1 MVNHTEDDEDLD
13 GVDYRR
19 LSTRELLVL
28 AERGDEEAELELE
41 RRRNILRD

>member
-19 LSTRELLVL
+19 LSTRELSVL